1 MYNKITQQTISEK
14 WTRTSSDE
22 RGEELSEGRM
32 SDTELMK
39 TFKFD
44 EADQAANLAG
54 RITKKQKARFIAED
68 KSRKKRGRVVGMLLL
83 VIAALGPLFMAYAW
97 IKYAGFI
104 SMTIVDL
111 STGAIWMLV
120 WGIPGVYVLSRLFA
134 RPEFKIAKAEGHA
147 RIIDVQSSYA
157 NNRVGVHQELQIGGK
172 RFMAAKG
179 LAGVVPENEYIVY
192 YLDRLV
198 KKPSGIT
205 YPSAAE
211 DILSIIMVEKE
222 EANPP
227 LQAVPEGEVK
237 EGEGLKT
244 KDGE

>member
-1 MYNKITQQTISEK
+1 
-14 WTRTSSDE
+14 
-22 RGEELSEGRM
+22 M
-32 SDTELMK
+32 SDQDLMK
-39 TFKFD
+39 YFKFD
-44 EADQAANLAG
+44 EVDRAANLAG
-54 RITKKQKARFIAED
+54 RITKKQKDRFIAEE
-68 KSRKKRGRVVGMLLL
+68 RNKKKWGQIVGILLL
-83 VIAALGPLFMAYAW
+83 AIAALGLIFMVYAW
-97 IKYAGFI
+97 IKYAGVL

-111 STGAIWMLV
+111 STGGIWMLV
-120 WGIPGVYVLSRLFA
+120 WGIIGLYVLSRMSV
-134 RPEFKIAKAEGHA
+134 RPVFKIAKVQGHA